1 MSDNSSSH
9 NRPRVWLIT
18 GCTSGFGKLF
28 VSAIVARGDKV
39 IATARNVS
47 ALDEFRDTP
56 NVRLLNLD
64 VTATQ
69 DELNATA
76 ATALELFGG
85 VDVLVNN
92 AGYVL
97 SGAWEEL
104 THEQVLHQFQ
114 TNFFGQMN
122 VTRVFVPHMRCR
134 GSGTIIFMSSIA
146 GWLGVAAGGPYSASK
161 FALEGAAESLQKE
174 LSPLGIQV
182 HLAVLGQFRTNIL
195 AEGRRQI
202 PRSTPVIDGYNP
214 VIETL
219 TRRQEETNGKQP
231 GDPVRAVERI
241 LDVVRREGSVAGK
254 EVGLRIVLGSD
265 AQYIIRDQCLNTLRD
280 LDQFEEFSR
289 STDFPGAGGV
299 DAYS

>member
-1 MSDNSSSH
+1 
-9 NRPRVWLIT
+9 
-18 GCTSGFGKLF
+18 
-28 VSAIVARGDKV
+28 
-39 IATARNVS
+39 
-47 ALDEFRDTP
+47 
-56 NVRLLNLD
+56 
-64 VTATQ
+64 
-69 DELNATA
+69 
-76 ATALELFGG
+76 
-85 VDVLVNN
+85 
-92 AGYVL
+92 
-97 SGAWEEL
+97 
-104 THEQVLHQFQ
+104 
-114 TNFFGQMN
+114 
-122 VTRVFVPHMRCR
+122 
-134 GSGTIIFMSSIA
+134 
-146 GWLGVAAGGPYSASK
+146 
-161 FALEGAAESLQKE
+161 
-174 LSPLGIQV
+174 
-182 HLAVLGQFRTNIL
+182 VLGQFRTSIL

>member
-1 MSDNSSSH
+1 MANNTSS
-9 NRPRVWLIT
+9 RVWLIT

-39 IATARNVS
+39 IATARNIS
-47 ALDEFRDTP
+47 TLEEFRDIP
-56 NVRLLNLD
+56 HVRLLDID

-69 DELNATA
+69 DELNGKATE
-76 ATALELFGG
+76 TLSLFGR
-85 VDVLVNN
+85 VDLLVNN

-122 VTRVFVPHMRCR
+122 ITRAFLPHMRSR

-161 FALEGAAESLQKE
+161 FALEGAVESLQKE
-174 LSPLGIQV
+174 LLPLGIQV

-195 AEGRRQI
+195 AQDRRRV
-202 PRSTPVIDGYNP
+202 PRSDPPIDAYNTF
-214 VIETL
+214 VDIL
-219 TRRQEETNGKQP
+219 SRRQEETNGKQP
-231 GDPVRAVERI
+231 GDPVLAVERI
-241 LDVVRREGSVAGK
+241 LDVVRRERSMAGK
-254 EVGLRIVLGSD
+254 EIGLRIVLGSD
-265 AQYIIRDQCLNTLRD
+265 AQKIIRDQCLETLRD
-280 LDQFEEFSR
+280 LDQFSELSQ
-289 STDFPGAGGV
+289 STDFPDAGRV